1 MYLHPIRI
9 LGLVF
14 ILLYQ
19 LNVMIPHRD
28 MLVSFPAADTVRVKA
43 HDMDCVRSEGDQT
56 EKPKAVRLCLLVN
69 EYSSKYL

>member
-1 MYLHPIRI
+1 MNLYLICI

-19 LNVMIPHRD
+19 PNVMIPHRN
-28 MLVSFPAADTVRVKA
+28 MFVPLPAADTVRVEA
-43 HDMDCVRSEGDQT
+43 HDMNRVRSEGDQT